1 MKLGIIIG
9 SVRQG
14 RVSGNMATWVANAA
28 KKYEGVEVE
37 VIDLLEYKL
46 PMFDEAISPQ
56 YNPDRKPEGE
66 VKRWLDKLA
75 EQDAYIIV
83 TPEYNR
89 SIPGALKNAIDLV
102 AFEMAKKPVAIA
114 SHGSTEGA
122 QAVAQ
127 LRGIVPAV
135 QAVSTPVFVG
145 LPYMDAQGMTADG
158 TFEDAGGYRAGQ
170 LTAMLDDLVWYGG
183 ALAAARK

>member
-9 SVRQG
+9 SIRQG
-14 RVSGNMATWVANAA
+14 RVSGNMAAWVADAA
-28 KKYEGVEVE
+28 KKYDGVEVE
-37 VIDLLEYKL
+37 LIDLLDYKL
-46 PMFDEAISPQ
+46 PMFDEAVSPQ

-75 EQDAYIIV
+75 EQDAYVIV

-89 SIPGALKNAIDLV
+89 SVPGVLKNAIDFV
-102 AFEMAKKPVAIA
+102 AYEMAKKPVAIA
-114 SHGSTEGA
+114 THGSTEGA

-127 LRGIVPAV
+127 LRGIVPALL
-135 QAVSTPVFVG
+135 AVSTPVFVG
-145 LPYMDAQGMTADG
+145 LPYMDAQAMKADG

-170 LTAMLDDLVWYGG
+170 LKAALDDIVWYGN
-183 ALAAARK
+183 ALAAARQ

>member
-1 MKLGIIIG
+1 MKLGIIVG

-28 KKYEGVEVE
+28 KAYEGVDVE
-37 VIDLLEYKL
+37 VIDLLDYKL
-46 PMFDEAISPQ
+46 PMFDEAVSPQ

-66 VKRWLDKLA
+66 AKKWLDVLA
-75 EQDAYIIV
+75 RQEAYVIV

-89 SIPGALKNAIDLV
+89 SISGALKNALDYV
-102 AFEMAKKPVAIA
+102 AYEMAKKPVALA

-127 LRGIVPAV
+127 LRGILAGVLAV
-135 QAVSTPVFVG
+135 ATPVFVG
-145 LPYMDAQGMTADG
+145 LPYMDAQNMKEDG
-158 TFEDAGGYRAGQ
+158 TFEDAGSYRAGQ
-170 LTAMLDDLVWYGG
+170 LKAALDDVVWYGN